1 MKNEN
6 SHMVFNFY
14 EHFITTDYL
23 NKAILIHIGWNI
35 EIENYHIAIYRQI
48 SRDYWK
54 MILRKTLLDSKETDL
69 FHVLKAIEKK
79 ENIMQGVVNK
89 REKLEYSSNTLSSNK
104 F

>member
-23 NKAILIHIGWNI
+23 NKTILIHIGWNI

-54 MILRKTLLDSKETDL
+54 MILKKTILDSKETDL

-79 ENIMQGVVNK
+79 KYHARCSKQK
-89 REKLEYSSNTLSSNK
+89 RKIGIFFQYAFFE
-104 F
+104 

>member
-1 MKNEN
+1 
-6 SHMVFNFY
+6 
-14 EHFITTDYL
+14 
-23 NKAILIHIGWNI
+23 
-35 EIENYHIAIYRQI
+35 
-48 SRDYWK
+48 

-89 REKLEYSSNTLSSNK
+89 REKKNWNILPIRFLRINSKVKRTEQQSTRCDML

>member
-1 MKNEN
+1 
-6 SHMVFNFY
+6 MVFNFY
-14 EHFITTDYL
+14 EYFITTDYL
-23 NKAILIHIGWNI
+23 NKAVLIHNGWNT

-69 FHVLKAIEKK
+69 FHVRKAIEKK

-89 REKLEYSSNTLSSNK
+89 REKKIGIFFQYAFFE
-104 F
+104 